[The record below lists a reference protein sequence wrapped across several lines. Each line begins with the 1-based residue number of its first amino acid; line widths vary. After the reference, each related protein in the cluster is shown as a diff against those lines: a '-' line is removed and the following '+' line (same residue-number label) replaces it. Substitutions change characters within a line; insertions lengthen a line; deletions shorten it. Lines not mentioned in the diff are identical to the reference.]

1 MRNNLGNVLCGK
13 LKDGEEVIFICQ
25 AGIHKVIRQIGE
37 GFVRKQITKHNIKSL
52 RTLIGKQVIEAF

>member
-37 GFVRKQITKHNIKSL
+37 GFVRKKITKHNIKSL
-52 RTLIGKQVIEAF
+52 RT